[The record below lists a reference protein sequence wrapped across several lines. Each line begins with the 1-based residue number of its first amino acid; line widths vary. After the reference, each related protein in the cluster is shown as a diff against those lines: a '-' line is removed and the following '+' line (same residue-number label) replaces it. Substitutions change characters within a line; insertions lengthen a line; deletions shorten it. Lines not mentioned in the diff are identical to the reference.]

1 MVPDGK
7 YVAVIPVRMGQGK
20 MMMNFVKMR
29 GDKDG

>member
-7 YVAVIPVRMGQGK
+7 YVAVIPVRMRQGK
-20 MMMNFVKMR
+20 MMMNFMKMR